1 MSISNYLEAKI
12 LDHVLRNTAYTPAST
27 VYLALHTTDPGE
39 DGSGAEVT
47 GGSGPYSRK
56 SITFA
61 AAQSPAGTISM
72 SAVTHPSGID
82 FSGMPGC
89 TVTHVALWDDT
100 GASGHAGN
108 CLWSGALTSSRTVTA
123 GDTLRIT
130 SLTVTLD

>member
-27 VYLALHTTDPGE
+27 IYLALHTTDPGE

-56 SITFA
+56 AITFA
-61 AAQSPAGTISM
+61 AAVSPAGTISM
-72 SAVTHPSGID
+72 SAVAHPSGID

-89 TVTHVALWDDT
+89 TVTHVALWD
-100 GASGHAGN
+100 ASSSGN

>member
-12 LDHVLRNTAYTPAST
+12 LDHVLRNTSYTPAST

-39 DGSGAEVT
+39 TGTGAEVT
-47 GGSGPYSRK
+47 GGSGPYARK

-61 AAQSPAGTISM
+61 AASGGSIAMDTV
-72 SAVTHPSGID
+72 SAHPSGID

-89 TVTHVALWDDT
+89 TVTHVALWD
-100 GASGHAGN
+100 ALSSGN